1 MKLKKK
7 TTRQL
12 SIAVGLLSFAAFIV
26 QGLGSTWGFEEVAKQ
41 ITQTA
46 LLFSGGIN
54 IYFLGVTNQKN
65 NADKCFFLKPLNSF
79 CQCGTTG
86 AAFYY
91 FSGLRIMRIF
101 PPPPRFSCHRKT
113 AIFSGGCNIRVT
125 ICIVLTKRI

>member
-12 SIAVGLLSFAAFIV
+12 SIAVGLLSFAPFIV
-26 QGLGSTWGFEEVAKQ
+26 QGLGSTWGFEEVGKQ

-65 NADKCFFLKPLNSF
+65 NEDKEKEDDKKN
-79 CQCGTTG
+79 
-86 AAFYY
+86 
-91 FSGLRIMRIF
+91 
-101 PPPPRFSCHRKT
+101 
-113 AIFSGGCNIRVT
+113 
-125 ICIVLTKRI
+125 